1 MAYVI
6 QRFSRAFGTIQRV
19 RVHMFLGMVVVLLVA
34 ISVFLQNRY
43 KVAFQRELD
52 KVEQSH
58 LVIAENLASTLDR
71 YAIDVKATFDFVV
84 ANYYHSFAPGSIDEL
99 LGSYDFRSVA
109 VFSPDNNVVNVLY
122 AREFETPPEAALA
135 SLRENAAIEKSTFSG
150 VQQSPSGPV
159 IYITRLSASGTLL
172 VGVIDTSFLISQ
184 QLDIAFGDRGH
195 AMIVDHEGRVL
206 AHPKKDWVE
215 TSKDVAGLEVV
226 QRMTSG
232 QTGVMQ
238 FYAPPLKADVIAGYT
253 SVPSTGWGAMVP
265 QPISELEEAASIEAN
280 KLLLTLLVVFLIAAL
295 ASWVL
300 SGLIARPIHRM
311 SEVVNKVRSGD
322 LSARVPDFNCLTPTE
337 LVSLRYVF
345 NGLLDNWAENR
356 ALLENSLEAA
366 KEANMRK
373 SKAISVLSH
382 EMRTPLNGVVGAVD
396 LLERTEL
403 TNLQKR
409 YLGFVSTSTN
419 TLLKHVNDVLKVSR
433 LESCKV
439 KLQKDCVNL
448 SDMMNEIVEENSA
461 QAERAG
467 SQITLRFEPGM
478 PLDVETDPRLLRT
491 IAANLVGNAVKFAA
505 GAKIDILLEF
515 DPEGILE
522 FAVKDNGPGIRAC
535 DIENVFEPFTVLDAS
550 YGRHSEGTGLG
561 LSIVAT
567 SVNALDGQIDLKS
580 EHGAGSE
587 FCVRIPVGLTP
598 GSARF
603 DIRDCDKARSLNGD
617 HVAINTAE
625 HKKVL
630 VVDDNKINRLLL
642 ADMLEVLGHSVSEA
656 EDGRDAIDVA
666 MNEHFDLILMD
677 ISMPY
682 IDGTEAARLLRDRQG
697 PNQSTK
703 IIAQTAHA
711 SPKDRDKIFAAG
723 MQSILTKPISTEA
736 LRVALTDKVTK
747 ERAVGFDDKSS
758 RPALELEPLNVLVSA
773 SGLER
778 TGKSLDELFDE
789 ASTIIQQ
796 FKTCDPSYF
805 EEECVISR
813 VHNTTGVC
821 ANLGAKG
828 LHRSFYKI
836 EDSLKRGSMVSSRD
850 LLLDAAERALEET
863 RNAASNLMSQLKQA

>member
-1 MAYVI
+1 
-6 QRFSRAFGTIQRV
+6 
-19 RVHMFLGMVVVLLVA
+19 MFLGMVVILLLA
-34 ISVFLQNRY
+34 ISVFSQNSY
-43 KVAFQRELD
+43 KVALQRELD

-58 LVIAENLASTLDR
+58 VVIAENLASTLDR

-84 ANYYHSFAPGSIDEL
+84 ANYDQHYAQGSIDEL

-109 VFSPDNNVVNVLY
+109 VISPDNHVMNVLY
-122 AREFETPPEAALA
+122 DREFEAPREAALA
-135 SLRENAAIEKSTFSG
+135 SLRANAATDKSTFSG
-150 VQQSPSGPV
+150 VQRSPSGPV
-159 IYITRLSASGTLL
+159 IYITRLFASGTLL

-206 AHPKKDWVE
+206 AHPKKEWVE

-265 QPISELEEAASIEAN
+265 QPISELEEAASAEAN
-280 KLLLTLLVVFLIAAL
+280 KLLGTLLVLFLIAAL

-300 SGLIARPIHRM
+300 SGLIARPIHKL
-311 SEVVNKVRSGD
+311 SEVVKKVRCGD
-322 LSARVPDFNCLTPTE
+322 LTARVPDFNFLTPTE
-337 LVSLRYVF
+337 LVSLRFVF

-356 ALLENSLEAA
+356 ALLERSLEAA
-366 KEANMRK
+366 KEANMHK
-373 SKAISVLSH
+373 SNAISVLSH
-382 EMRTPLNGVVGAVD
+382 EMRTPLNGVVGAVG

-403 TNLQKR
+403 TNSQKK
-409 YLGFVSTSTN
+409 YLGFVSTSTH
-419 TLLKHVNDVLKVSR
+419 TLLKHVNDVLEVSR
-433 LESCKV
+433 LESCNV

-448 SDMMNEIVEENSA
+448 SDMMKAIVEENSA

-467 SQITLRFEPGM
+467 SQITLMFEPGM

-522 FAVKDNGPGIRAC
+522 FVVKDNGPGIRSC
-535 DIENVFEPFTVLDAS
+535 DIESVFEPFTVLDAS

-580 EHGAGSE
+580 EEGAGSE
-587 FCVRIPVGLTP
+587 FCVRIPVGLAP

-603 DIRDCDKARSLNGD
+603 DNRDCNKARSLNGNR
-617 HVAINTAE
+617 VSTGTAE

-630 VVDDNKINRLLL
+630 VVDDNEINRLLL
-642 ADMLEVLGHSVSEA
+642 TDMLEALGHSVSEA

-677 ISMPY
+677 ISMPH

-697 PNQSTK
+697 PNQHTK

-711 SPKDRDKIFAAG
+711 SPKDRDEIFAAG
-723 MQSILTKPISTEA
+723 MQGILTKPISTEA
-736 LRVALTDKVTK
+736 LRLALTGKMTK
-747 ERAVGFDDKSS
+747 ECAVGFDNKSS
-758 RPALELEPLNVLVSA
+758 RSVLELEPLNVLVSA
-773 SGLER
+773 TGLEL

-789 ASTIIQQ
+789 ASCIIQL

-805 EEECVISR
+805 EEECVRSR
-813 VHNTTGVC
+813 VRNTTGVC
-821 ANLGAKG
+821 ATLGAKN
-828 LHRSFYKI
+828 LHTSFYKI
-836 EDSLKRGSMVSSRD
+836 EDSLKRGSMVSSRKR
-850 LLLDAAERALEET
+850 LLDAAERALEET
-863 RNAASNLMSQLKQA
+863 RNASSNLIYQLKQA